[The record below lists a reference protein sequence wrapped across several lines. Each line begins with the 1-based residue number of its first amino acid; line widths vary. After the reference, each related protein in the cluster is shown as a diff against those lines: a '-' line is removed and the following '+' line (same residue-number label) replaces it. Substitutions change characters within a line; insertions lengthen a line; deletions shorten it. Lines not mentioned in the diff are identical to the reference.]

1 MSYAVYVSG
10 KTLKNDYKTLNT
22 EFCKIHNM
30 NFKQE
35 VNIDLINRTS
45 EIKEMHHEIYY
56 YPAKNNSNAF
66 IQIPC
71 HWDYNHMVQTEKDI
85 LSAAVKLGIKITTR
99 KSY

>member
-1 MSYAVYVSG
+1 MSYAVYASG
-10 KTLKNDYKTLNT
+10 KTLEKDYKTLND

-30 NFKQE
+30 KFKQE
-35 VNIDLINRTS
+35 VNIDLINDAS

-56 YPAKNNSNAF
+56 YPAENNSNAF

-99 KSY
+99 RSY